1 MYRNYI
7 FDLYGTLLDIR
18 TDEEQ
23 EGLWDEMAFLYGK
36 EGAVYTPEALKT
48 AYGDA
53 CRKEEER
60 LREETGFVYPEIEI
74 GQVFL
79 NLFSQKGAE
88 AGTELVSGLARRFR
102 ERSREYM
109 RLYDGTEPLLRKLR
123 EGGKRIYLLS
133 NAQRLFTAP
142 EIAAAGIGGYFDD
155 IFLSSDFG
163 MKKPEKAY
171 METLLKKHGLKREE
185 CLMFGNE
192 AESDLAVA
200 QKCGVDGL
208 LVSDGHFPKEPF
220 AL

>member
-23 EGLWDEMAFLYGK
+23 EELWMEMAILYGK

-60 LREETGFVYPEIEI
+60 LREETGFAYPEIEI
-74 GQVFL
+74 GKVFSG
-79 NLFSQKGAE
+79 LFSQKGVE
-88 AGTELVSGLARRFR
+88 TGMELVSGLARRFR

-109 RLYDGTEPLLRKLR
+109 RLYEGTEPLLRKLR
-123 EGGKRIYLLS
+123 EGGRRIYLLS
-133 NAQRLFTAP
+133 NAQRLFTEP
-142 EIAAAGIGGYFDD
+142 EIAEAGIGGYFDD

-163 MKKPEKAY
+163 IKKPEKAY

-185 CLMFGNE
+185 CLMVGNE

-200 QKCGVDGL
+200 KKCGVDGL

>member
-23 EGLWDEMAFLYGK
+23 EGLWDEMALFYGK

-88 AGTELVSGLARRFR
+88 AGSWF
-102 ERSREYM
+102 
-109 RLYDGTEPLLRKLR
+109 PLL
-123 EGGKRIYLLS
+123 
-133 NAQRLFTAP
+133 P
-142 EIAAAGIGGYFDD
+142 AG
-155 IFLSSDFG
+155 S
-163 MKKPEKAY
+163 
-171 METLLKKHGLKREE
+171 
-185 CLMFGNE
+185 GNGPG
-192 AESDLAVA
+192 ST
-200 QKCGVDGL
+200 
-208 LVSDGHFPKEPF
+208 
-220 AL
+220 